1 MVKPEA
7 TLSGVGNGGRMG
19 GSVTIK
25 NPNKQA
31 EAKEYINGE
40 AFGFAFGDAL
50 TREGR
55 YRIVLIDVVG
65 NATEIQF

>member
-1 MVKPEA
+1 M
-7 TLSGVGNGGRMG
+7 SGVGNGGRTG

-31 EAKEYINGE
+31 EANINGE

-55 YRIVLIDVVG
+55 YRIGLIDAVG